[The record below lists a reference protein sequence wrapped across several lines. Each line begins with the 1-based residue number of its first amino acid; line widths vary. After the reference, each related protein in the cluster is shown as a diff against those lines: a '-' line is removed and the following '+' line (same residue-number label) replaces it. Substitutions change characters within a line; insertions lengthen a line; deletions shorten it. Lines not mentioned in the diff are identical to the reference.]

1 MILIPFNSDIIFLG
15 KVRAILENSTACT
28 INLTILR
35 PHQMLMRFTEERK
48 GKEKEKKKCH
58 NLDNSPLMSFCPKYE
73 ESWGKGGGAL
83 WRKKKKKK
91 FPPKSGIFF
100 FFF

>member
-35 PHQMLMRFTEERK
+35 PHHMLMRFTEERK
-48 GKEKEKKKCH
+48 GKEKGKKKCH

-73 ESWGKGGGAL
+73 ESWGRGGGGVTVAE
-83 WRKKKKKK
+83 KKKS
-91 FPPKSGIFF
+91 FRQSPE
-100 FFF
+100 